1 MEGRLSRMMQR
12 LHRVGSNRL
21 ADAIGSFQTTGQPL
35 VEGLTLL
42 VDRNLEMEGAGGRFP
57 SQAVGISWYKTDL
70 ATADRGD
77 LFIIG
82 SEQLLVEKLI
92 ADDGHMLTA
101 ACMVQP

>member
-12 LHRVGSNRL
+12 MHRVGSKRL
-21 ADAIGSFQTTGQPL
+21 ADAIGNFQAAGQPL
-35 VEGLTLL
+35 LEGIQLHI
-42 VDRNLEMEGAGGRFP
+42 DRNLDMVGAEERFQT
-57 SQAVGISWYKTDL
+57 SAVGVSFYKCEL
-70 ATADRGD
+70 ATANSGD

-82 SEQLLVEKLI
+82 AERLLVEKII

>member
-21 ADAIGSFQTTGQPL
+21 ADAIGNFQAIGQPL
-35 VEGLTLL
+35 VEGLSLL
-42 VDRNLEMEGAGGRFP
+42 VDRNLEMQGADGRF
-57 SQAVGISWYKTDL
+57 STSAVGISWYKTDL
-70 ATADRGD
+70 ATANSGD